1 MARLGWDNVAAP
13 DFSGASNGI
22 QSAASM
28 ITQALRGAEG
38 GVKEYNNI
46 LDDNVNRA
54 FALELLKYQDPESY
68 KAALAEGSI
77 PGQDSR
83 RLSAE
88 SIGAAGTRYNTL
100 LGQAQTEFQMG
111 RDKRID
117 AQSQAYDANI
127 GTIVKAQDFL
137 NNRDEVGY
145 AAFISQHPDIFAGMS
160 ARDVMSVQTNNRD
173 ALRDGW
179 GIANAKQGYDQS
191 GKRFGREEQNWKVED
206 AVAAAVQDVRKHSNS
221 AETADAY
228 IQQYGFSD
236 PKVEAGVRAA
246 MGLPN
251 FVTYDV
257 GDPLLGIGGSGGSS
271 GGGGVSFGA
280 PQQAFAGS
288 LKQIGYDDNLIAAAL
303 GNAHVEGG
311 WTGREGDRSSGQ
323 PAGGVFQWRGERRDK
338 FVEKMGVDPTKAT
351 PEQTAQYFHWEMSH
365 PVESQAFV
373 GTKDGLNPVQQ
384 RDAVMAASRAGDPA
398 RAAALMD
405 KYYERSDGKARGAR
419 SSAATNYAELLL
431 GKASN
436 NAVQAVDDSNT
447 RAKIGGDSNY
457 ATFAKTQADE
467 TPIAVIV
474 ENLRKTAFPGASKD
488 VILSKMAD
496 VKTRAAAKGAPTLS
510 DATAADIL
518 ARSIRGAPGFLER
531 AGSMISGGGG
541 IGGIV
546 AAALGG
552 GGDMGDNTSINY
564 SIVDKMIEDA
574 KPRDQANGAV
584 QSNNQVAASGRAMMD
599 TQVQGLSRA
608 KDALAKIDAKIA
620 QVEAA
625 NAAGRSVSAGN
636 LYTQKQQA
644 EQIIQDL
651 TVALRPKP
659 QAPPARQNPAW
670 PSSPVAV
677 ARPVRT
683 QVPKGPPKPGWS
695 LTR

>member
-46 LDDNVNRA
+46 LDGNVNRA

-68 KAALAEGSI
+68 KTALAAGSI
-77 PGQDSR
+77 PGQDSH

-117 AQSQAYDANI
+117 GQAQAFDAAAPIIAQARALLGAN
-127 GTIVKAQDFL
+127 KEAEANAL
-137 NNRDEVGY
+137 L
-145 AAFISQHPDIFAGMS
+145 AQHPEVFKGLGA
-160 ARDVMSVQTNNRD
+160 RD
-173 ALRDGW
+173 ALSVADGNLDSLRDGL
-179 GIANAKQGYDQS
+179 GIVSTRQGITQNS
-191 GKRFGREEQNWKVED
+191 QRFDREKMGWTTED
-206 AVAAAVQDVRKHSNS
+206 AADVAYQEVLGNANDQQS
-221 AETADAY
+221 ADAY
-228 IQQYGFSD
+228 IRSRGYA
-236 PKVEAGVRAA
+236 PKVEALIRGKL
-246 MGLPN
+246 GLPN

-257 GDPLLGIGGSGGSS
+257 GDPLLGIGGSGGS
-271 GGGGVSFGA
+271 GGEITFAA
-280 PQQAFAGS
+280 PQQAVASALKSGGLSDNVVAGF
-288 LKQIGYDDNLIAAAL
+288 L
-303 GNAHVEGG
+303 GNFHVEGG
-311 WTGREGDRSSGQ
+311 YGGAQGDGGS
-323 PAGGVFQWRGERRDK
+323 AGGIAQWRNERRVNFQK
-338 FVEKMGVDPTKAT
+338 VIGVDPTKAT
-351 PEQTAQYFHWEMSH
+351 ADQQAKFVLWELNNPAAAGMTPAQA
-365 PVESQAFV
+365 QAI
-373 GTKDGLNPVQQ
+373 KN
-384 RDAVMAASRAGDPA
+384 AKSPA
-398 RAAALMD
+398 EAAALID
-405 KYYERSDGKARGAR
+405 QYFERSDGKARSGRAA
-419 SSAATNYAELLL
+419 AATNYAEILL

-436 NAVQAVDDSNT
+436 NAVQVVDDSNT
-447 RAKIGGDSNY
+447 RAKIGSDSNY

-474 ENLRKTAFPGASKD
+474 ENLRKTAFPSASKD
-488 VILSKMAD
+488 TILSKIAD
-496 VKTRAAAKGAPTLS
+496 VKTRAAARGAPTLS

-531 AGSMISGGGG
+531 AGTMISGSGG

-574 KPRDQANGAV
+574 KPRNQANGAV

-599 TQVQGLSRA
+599 TQVQGLNRA
-608 KDALAKIDAKIA
+608 KDALAKIDAKIV

-625 NAAGRSVSAGN
+625 NAAGRRVSAGN
-636 LYTQKQQA
+636 LYAQKQQA

-659 QAPPARQNPAW
+659 QAPQPRQNPVW